1 MAAATPPPQP
11 ALPEIR
17 DIAPPV
23 EVFPWPWWVVAL
35 GILGLLL
42 VIVTLAWLI
51 RRVMPR
57 RATVPPLTPR
67 QVAFRELE
75 ALRGQIGKLAP
86 YDFSVRVSD
95 VLRTFVSAHFGL
107 RATQQTSP
115 EFLASISHAAEFSQ
129 SDRDLLARF
138 LERCDLIKFA
148 HIDATE
154 TDSAELLSSAIAFV
168 QGSRA

>member
-1 MAAATPPPQP
+1 MAAATPPPMP

-23 EVFPWPWWVVAL
+23 EVFPWPWWAVAL
-35 GILGLLL
+35 AVLSVLLILSW
-42 VIVTLAWLI
+42 LAWFI
-51 RRVMPR
+51 VRAARRRP
-57 RATVPPLTPR
+57 ATPPPTPR
-67 QVAFRELE
+67 QIAFRELE
-75 ALRGQIGKLAP
+75 ALRGQAGKLAP
-86 YDFSVRVSD
+86 YEFSVRVSD
-95 VLRTFVSAHFGL
+95 VLRTFVSAHFGI

-115 EFLASISHAAEFSQ
+115 EFLAAISGAPEFSQ

-138 LERCDLIKFA
+138 LERSDLIKFA

-154 TDSAELLSSAIAFV
+154 TDSAELLASAIAFV